1 MPSSIKNFE
10 NSLRDYLINMQTDAY
25 STPAKLQQKYNNLKV
40 YMNINSSVPQF
51 SVSVNIS
58 EACYS
63 INPLVKIS
71 GSMGADERFIQMWA
85 SRSNINGELMK
96 YWVYLS
102 KTNLLIKNKQTTE
115 VQTTSESPAKE
126 DINEVT
132 EIITGSGNRQK
143 LKAFEDSKVE
153 RKNGKNSKRARK

>member
-10 NSLRDYLINMQTDAY
+10 NSLRDYLMNMQSDAY
-25 STPAKLQQKYNNLKV
+25 STPARLQQKYNNLKV
-40 YMNINSSVPQF
+40 YMDINSSVPQF

-58 EACYS
+58 EVCYS

-85 SRSNINGELMK
+85 SRPNINGELMK

-102 KTNLLIKNKQTTE
+102 KTNILIKEKQHMAS
-115 VQTTSESPAKE
+115 VNTSER
-126 DINEVT
+126 DDLDEVT
-132 EIITGSGNRQK
+132 EIITGSGSRQK
-143 LKAFEDSKVE
+143 MKTSEAIVRE
-153 RKNGKNSKRARK
+153 GKYGENVK

>member
-10 NSLRDYLINMQTDAY
+10 NSLRDYLMNMQSDAY
-25 STPAKLQQKYNNLKV
+25 STPARLQQKYNNLKV
-40 YMNINSSVPQF
+40 YMDINSSVPQF

-58 EACYS
+58 EVCYS

-85 SRSNINGELMK
+85 SRPNINGELMK

-102 KTNLLIKNKQTTE
+102 KTNVLIKEKQHMAS
-115 VQTTSESPAKE
+115 VNTSER
-126 DINEVT
+126 DDLDEVT
-132 EIITGSGNRQK
+132 EIITGSGSRQK
-143 LKAFEDSKVE
+143 MKTSEAIMRE
-153 RKNGKNSKRARK
+153 GKYGENVK

>member
-10 NSLRDYLINMQTDAY
+10 NSLRDYLMNMQSDAY
-25 STPAKLQQKYNNLKV
+25 STPARLQQKYNNLKV
-40 YMNINSSVPQF
+40 YMDINSSVPQF

-58 EACYS
+58 EVCYS

-85 SRSNINGELMK
+85 SRPNINGELMK

-102 KTNLLIKNKQTTE
+102 KTNILIKEKQHMAS
-115 VQTTSESPAKE
+115 VNTSER
-126 DINEVT
+126 DDLDEVT
-132 EIITGSGNRQK
+132 EIITGSGSRQK
-143 LKAFEDSKVE
+143 MKISEAIMREGKYGEDVK
-153 RKNGKNSKRARK
+153 

>member
-10 NSLRDYLINMQTDAY
+10 NSLRDYLMNMQSDAY
-25 STPAKLQQKYNNLKV
+25 STPARLQQKYNNLKV
-40 YMNINSSVPQF
+40 YMDINSSVPQF

-85 SRSNINGELMK
+85 SRPNINGELMK

-102 KTNLLIKNKQTTE
+102 KTNILIKEKQRMASVNTPE
-115 VQTTSESPAKE
+115 R
-126 DINEVT
+126 DDLDEVT
-132 EIITGSGNRQK
+132 EIITGSGCRQK
-143 LKAFEDSKVE
+143 KKTSEAIVRE
-153 RKNGKNSKRARK
+153 GKYD

>member
-10 NSLRDYLINMQTDAY
+10 NSLRDYLMNMQSDAY
-25 STPAKLQQKYNNLKV
+25 STPARLQQKYNNLKV
-40 YMNINSSVPQF
+40 YMDINSSVPQF

-58 EACYS
+58 EVCYS

-85 SRSNINGELMK
+85 SRPNINGELMK

-102 KTNLLIKNKQTTE
+102 KTNILIKEKQHMAS
-115 VQTTSESPAKE
+115 VNTSER
-126 DINEVT
+126 DDLDEVT
-132 EIITGSGNRQK
+132 EIITGSGSRQK
-143 LKAFEDSKVE
+143 MKTSEAIMRE
-153 RKNGKNSKRARK
+153 GKYGENVK

>member
-10 NSLRDYLINMQTDAY
+10 NSLRDYLMNMQSDAY
-25 STPAKLQQKYNNLKV
+25 STPARLQQKYNNLKV
-40 YMNINSSVPQF
+40 YMDINSSVPQF

-58 EACYS
+58 EVCYS

-85 SRSNINGELMK
+85 SRPNINGELMK

-102 KTNLLIKNKQTTE
+102 KTNILIKEKQHMAS
-115 VQTTSESPAKE
+115 VNTSER
-126 DINEVT
+126 DDLDEVT
-132 EIITGSGNRQK
+132 EIITGSGSRQK
-143 LKAFEDSKVE
+143 MKTSEAIVREGKYGENVE
-153 RKNGKNSKRARK
+153 

>member
-10 NSLRDYLINMQTDAY
+10 NSLRDYLMNMQSDAY
-25 STPAKLQQKYNNLKV
+25 STPARLQQKYNNLKV
-40 YMNINSSVPQF
+40 YMDINSSVPQF

-58 EACYS
+58 EVCYS

-85 SRSNINGELMK
+85 SRPNINGELMK

-102 KTNLLIKNKQTTE
+102 KTNILIKEKQCMAS
-115 VQTTSESPAKE
+115 VNSPE
-126 DINEVT
+126 RDDLDEVT
-132 EIITGSGNRQK
+132 EIITGSGSRQK
-143 LKAFEDSKVE
+143 MKISEAIMRE
-153 RKNGKNSKRARK
+153 GKYGENVK

>member
-10 NSLRDYLINMQTDAY
+10 NSLRDYLMNMQSDAY
-25 STPAKLQQKYNNLKV
+25 STPARLQQKYNNLKV
-40 YMNINSSVPQF
+40 YMDINSSVPQF

-58 EACYS
+58 EVCYS

-85 SRSNINGELMK
+85 SRPNINGELMK

-102 KTNLLIKNKQTTE
+102 KTNILIKEKQCMAS
-115 VQTTSESPAKE
+115 VNSSER
-126 DINEVT
+126 DDLDEVT
-132 EIITGSGNRQK
+132 EIITGSGSRQK
-143 LKAFEDSKVE
+143 MKTSEAIMRE
-153 RKNGKNSKRARK
+153 GKYGENVK

>member
-10 NSLRDYLINMQTDAY
+10 NSLRDYLMNMQSDAY
-25 STPAKLQQKYNNLKV
+25 STPARLQQKYNNLKV
-40 YMNINSSVPQF
+40 YMDINSSVPQF

-58 EACYS
+58 EVCYS

-85 SRSNINGELMK
+85 SRPNINGELMK

-102 KTNLLIKNKQTTE
+102 KTNILIKEKQHM
-115 VQTTSESPAKE
+115 VSVNTSER
-126 DINEVT
+126 DDLDEVT
-132 EIITGSGNRQK
+132 EIITGSGSRQK
-143 LKAFEDSKVE
+143 MKTSEAIMRE
-153 RKNGKNSKRARK
+153 GKYGENVK

>member
-10 NSLRDYLINMQTDAY
+10 NSLRDYLMNMQSDAY
-25 STPAKLQQKYNNLKV
+25 STPARLQQKYNNLKV
-40 YMNINSSVPQF
+40 YMDINSSVPQF

-58 EACYS
+58 EVCYS

-85 SRSNINGELMK
+85 SRPNINGELMK

-102 KTNLLIKNKQTTE
+102 KTNILIKEKQHMASVNTPE
-115 VQTTSESPAKE
+115 R
-126 DINEVT
+126 DDLDEVT
-132 EIITGSGNRQK
+132 EIITGSGSRQK
-143 LKAFEDSKVE
+143 MKTSEAIVRE
-153 RKNGKNSKRARK
+153 GKYGENVK

>member
-10 NSLRDYLINMQTDAY
+10 NSLRDYLMNMQSDAY
-25 STPAKLQQKYNNLKV
+25 STHARLQQKYNNLKV
-40 YMNINSSVPQF
+40 YMDINSSVPQF

-58 EACYS
+58 EVCYS

-85 SRSNINGELMK
+85 SRPNINGELMK

-102 KTNLLIKNKQTTE
+102 KTNILIKEKQCMASVNSLE
-115 VQTTSESPAKE
+115 R
-126 DINEVT
+126 DDLDEVT
-132 EIITGSGNRQK
+132 EIITGSGSRQK
-143 LKAFEDSKVE
+143 MKISEAIMRE
-153 RKNGKNSKRARK
+153 GKYGENVK

>member
-10 NSLRDYLINMQTDAY
+10 NSLRDYLMNMQSDAY
-25 STPAKLQQKYNNLKV
+25 STPARLQQKYNNLKV
-40 YMNINSSVPQF
+40 YMDINSSVPQF

-58 EACYS
+58 EVCYS

-85 SRSNINGELMK
+85 SRPNINGELMK

-102 KTNLLIKNKQTTE
+102 KTNILIKEKQRMAS
-115 VQTTSESPAKE
+115 VNSPE
-126 DINEVT
+126 RDDLDEVT
-132 EIITGSGNRQK
+132 EIITGSGSRQK
-143 LKAFEDSKVE
+143 MKTSEAIMRE
-153 RKNGKNSKRARK
+153 GKYGENVK